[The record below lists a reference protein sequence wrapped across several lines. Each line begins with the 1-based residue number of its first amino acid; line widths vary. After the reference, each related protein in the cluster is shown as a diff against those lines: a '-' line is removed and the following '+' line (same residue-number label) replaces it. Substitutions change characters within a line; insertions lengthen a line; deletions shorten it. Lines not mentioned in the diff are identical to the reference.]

1 MLWLN
6 PSQGDVIQAPNRPSP
21 AWVTVVGVKIADAD
35 VESTL
40 EGLRRAMMNSQ
51 AYTLHPRDFEWVDKT
66 GINIYAHEVW
76 WFNTIKEAGFPY
88 INTVIASDGTLEIR
102 YDENAKDDTSKD
114 TIRTKEISEDDSP
127 LKRGGQRGT
136 GKSGDGGGEEIPGGE
151 EPSDEPSEEPPDEII
166 DDDFDPDGD
175 TSQHEEDR
183 DAYEEGKEKA
193 DSISD
198 DLKEKMKEKMEGKG
212 KPADES
218 GPSSGPAPDGSEGGA
233 PAPDPTG
240 EAGEGTG
247 DGQGTPTEGEGGGDG
262 DADGGEGSGEG
273 DGDGDGDGDSDKE
286 GDGDGQGKG
295 DGDGDGDD
303 GNCDNCGGDDHDSD
317 ECDSDGGDSDNGD
330 EKGKEMKGAA
340 IITNFDGQYP
350 MKIVMEDGTFTTS
363 VSKYVAEHI
372 QYGFVPS
379 GFSIGYKGYVRAD
392 GENKGMIQFFN
403 EDDNSKTGRSDWYIT
418 LIPSNVELNPE
429 DGDAQPTDD
438 PQDASRDG
446 GDSEDT
452 NLPPKEKDALDQC
465 VEEAEDGKDAAEEAM
480 QSADSEEAK
489 QAAGQAREAADEA
502 QEIVDNNDGNSK
514 DQEKADEAE
523 QYADEAEDFADLAEE
538 LEEEI
543 RELFDE
549 SGLEEEDYEEFK
561 EGLLDE
567 LFGEDSEFSDELT
580 EREKRLKEKIER
592 RNRLMKGR
600 GLIRC
605 VNWET
610 GEIKSF
616 PENKTIGDTWIQITQ
631 FFSPFESAN
640 GKQIVVDRTI
650 AGAVEMVNAI
660 SQQAPKG
667 MGIDVKISKD
677 YMSAVFTPFSM
688 GAGQEALITALKN
701 MRMFTV
707 NGDGSKITISY

>member
-6 PSQGDVIQAPNRPSP
+6 PSQGDVIQSPNRPSP

-51 AYTLHPRDFEWVDKT
+51 AYTLHPKDFEWVDKT
-66 GINIYAHEVW
+66 GINIYAHEAW

-88 INTVIASDGTLEIR
+88 VNTVIASDGTLEIR

-233 PAPDPTG
+233 PAEDPTG

-247 DGQGTPTEGEGGGDG
+247 EGQGTPTEGEGGEG
-262 DADGGEGSGEG
+262 DADGGEGQG
-273 DGDGDGDGDSDKE
+273 DGDGEGEGGEGEGEDGSGGE
-286 GDGDGQGKG
+286 GEPCDTCGEQGEE
-295 DGDGDGDD
+295 
-303 GNCDNCGGDDHDSD
+303 CA
-317 ECDSDGGDSDNGD
+317 CDSPS
-330 EKGKEMKGAA
+330 
-340 IITNFDGQYP
+340 
-350 MKIVMEDGTFTTS
+350 EDG
-363 VSKYVAEHI
+363 E
-372 QYGFVPS
+372 
-379 GFSIGYKGYVRAD
+379 
-392 GENKGMIQFFN
+392 
-403 EDDNSKTGRSDWYIT
+403 
-418 LIPSNVELNPE
+418 
-429 DGDAQPTDD
+429 AQPTDD
-438 PQDASRDG
+438 PQDASGDSDSDT
-446 GDSEDT
+446 DSEDDT
-452 NLPPKEKDALDQC
+452 DDGQESGEKDEKDGKGDELGLPPEEKDALDQC

-489 QAAGQAREAADEA
+489 QAAEQAREAADEA
-502 QEIVDNNDGNSK
+502 QEIVDRNESNSE

-543 RELFDE
+543 RELFEE
-549 SGLEEEDYEEFK
+549 SGLEEEDFEEFK

-592 RNRLMKGR
+592 RNRLMKSR
-600 GLIRC
+600 GLVRC

-610 GEIKSF
+610 GKIKSF
-616 PENKTIGDTWIQITQ
+616 PENETIGDTWIQITK
-631 FFSPFESAN
+631 FFSPFETNN

-650 AGAVEMVNAI
+650 AGAVEMVNTI
-660 SQQAPKG
+660 SQKAPQG
-667 MGIDVKISKD
+667 MGIDVKVSKD
-677 YMSAVFTPFSM
+677 NLSAVFTPFSM
-688 GAGQEALITALKN
+688 GAGQEALIKALKN

-707 NGDGSKITISY
+707 KSDGSKITISY

>member
-6 PSQGDVIQAPNRPSP
+6 PSQGDVIQSPNRPSP
-21 AWVTVVGVKIADAD
+21 AWVSVVGVKIADAD

-51 AYTLHPRDFEWVDKT
+51 AYTLHPKDFEWVDKT
-66 GINIYAHEVW
+66 GINIYAHEAW

-88 INTVIASDGTLEIR
+88 VNTVIASDGTLEIR

-136 GKSGDGGGEEIPGGE
+136 GKSGGGGGGGGGEEIPGGE
-151 EPSDEPSEEPPDEII
+151 EPSEPSEEPDE
-166 DDDFDPDGD
+166 P
-175 TSQHEEDR
+175 TEPSKEPEPEPSEDR
-183 DAYEEGKEKA
+183 DAYEEGKDKA

-212 KPADES
+212 EPTTGGEYIPPEDTLPFDPTEGTRLTDES
-218 GPSSGPAPDGSEGGA
+218 DPSDALTGDL
-233 PAPDPTG
+233 TG
-240 EAGEGTG
+240 EAGEPTTGGGTPTEGEGGEGQGEGTG
-247 DGQGTPTEGEGGGDG
+247 DGQGTPTEGDGGGQG

-286 GDGDGQGKG
+286 GDGGADGDGQGKG

-317 ECDSDGGDSDNGD
+317 DCSADSEDGEEGDSDNGEESDSDSDSDDSEDSDSNGESPDSNGD
-330 EKGKEMKGAA
+330 EKGEKGDE
-340 IITNFDGQYP
+340 TQDSS
-350 MKIVMEDGTFTTS
+350 E
-363 VSKYVAEHI
+363 
-372 QYGFVPS
+372 
-379 GFSIGYKGYVRAD
+379 KG
-392 GENKGMIQFFN
+392 E
-403 EDDNSKTGRSDWYIT
+403 E
-418 LIPSNVELNPE
+418 
-429 DGDAQPTDD
+429 
-438 PQDASRDG
+438 
-446 GDSEDT
+446 GDSPG
-452 NLPPKEKDALDQC
+452 LPPEEKDALDQC

-489 QAAGQAREAADEA
+489 QAAEQAREAADEA
-502 QEIVDNNDGNSK
+502 QEIVDKNESNAE

-523 QYADEAEDFADLAEE
+523 QYADEAEEFADLAEE

-543 RELFDE
+543 RELFEE
-549 SGLEEEDYEEFK
+549 SGLDEEDFEEFK

-580 EREKRLKEKIER
+580 EREKRLKKKIER
-592 RNRLMKGR
+592 RNQLMKSR
-600 GLIRC
+600 GLVRC

-610 GEIKSF
+610 GKIKSF
-616 PENKTIGDTWIQITQ
+616 PENEEIGDTWIQITK
-631 FFSPFESAN
+631 FFSPFETKN

-650 AGAVEMVNAI
+650 AGAVEMVNTI
-660 SQQAPKG
+660 SQKAPQG
-667 MGIDVKISKD
+667 MGIDVKVSKD
-677 YMSAVFTPFSM
+677 NLSAVFTPFSM
-688 GAGQEALITALKN
+688 GAGQEALIKALKN

-707 NGDGSKITISY
+707 KSDGSKITISY